1 MVKLKFCGITNHQD
15 ALLAAKLGV
24 DALGFVF
31 APSPRQVKP
40 ETARRIIGSLPPLVR
55 TVGVFVDENPALMRD
70 IVNFC
75 GLDMVQ
81 LHGNEPPHV
90 CADLMP
96 RAIKAF
102 CLKDEQDLRSLNA
115 YYGKARAFLFDGH
128 GGDRKGGTGTT
139 FDWSLAVKA
148 KELGVPVILAG
159 GLNPG
164 NVRNAI
170 RTVRPYA
177 VDVSSGIEESP
188 GKKNPLLMREFI
200 QRIRRSYGGEL
211 AQD

>member
-15 ALLAAKLGV
+15 ALLAVELGV

-81 LHGNEPPHV
+81 LHGNEPPHI

-115 YYGKARAFLFDGH
+115 YYRKARAFLFDGYA
-128 GGDRKGGTGTT
+128 GEMKGGTGTT
-139 FDWSLAVKA
+139 FDWGLAVKA
-148 KELGVPVILAG
+148 KKLGVPVILAG

-164 NVRNAI
+164 NVREAI

-177 VDVSSGIEESP
+177 VDVSSGIEERP
-188 GKKNPLLMREFI
+188 GKKSPLLMREFI
-200 QRIRRSYGGEL
+200 QSIRRSYDGEV
-211 AQD
+211 AQG

>member
-15 ALLAAKLGV
+15 ALLAVELGV

-31 APSPRQVKP
+31 APSPRQVNP

-81 LHGNEPPHV
+81 LHGSEPPNV

-102 CLKDEQDLRSLNA
+102 CLKDGQDLQSLNA
-115 YYGKARAFLFDGH
+115 YYGKARAFLFDGYA
-128 GGDRKGGTGTT
+128 GERKGGTGTT

-164 NVRNAI
+164 NVLNAV

-188 GKKNPLLMREFI
+188 GKKSPLLMREFI
-200 QRIRRSYGGEL
+200 QGIRRSYGGEL